1 MKKIFTV
8 LLAFA
13 LGSFGF
19 FAQAQEQ
26 NNLPQQADSV
36 RHERPDGRR
45 PGGRRHHEHQKLTK
59 EQIAHQ
65 MTDRMDRLLTLSD
78 KQYQKIYKINLKE
91 VKEREADSLFLSR
104 GGMRNGGFGPGP
116 GGPRPGGQMGQRPE
130 RPEFKQLSEQ
140 QREQLREQREKAR
153 VKKDKQL
160 RKILTDEQYG
170 KWVKAEQERLVKM
183 QQMHKARQQRGHR
196 PNPGQQQQQQQ

>member
-196 PNPGQQQQQQQ
+196 PNPGQQQQ

>member
-1 MKKIFTV
+1 MKKFFTF
-8 LLAFA
+8 LIAAF
-13 LGSFGF
+13 LGAYGF
-19 FAQAQEQ
+19 CAMAQDQQPRDTQERAEHHRGPHRGGK
-26 NNLPQQADSV
+26 NGDHPQ
-36 RHERPDGRR
+36 
-45 PGGRRHHEHQKLTK
+45 LTP

-65 MTDRMDRLLTLSD
+65 MTDRMDRLLTLTD

-91 VKEREADSLFLSR
+91 VKELQADSLFFSR
-104 GGMRNGGFGPGP
+104 GGMRNGGFGPYP
-116 GGPRPGGQMGQRPE
+116 GGPRPGEQMGQRPE

-140 QREQLREQREKAR
+140 QHEQLRAEREKAR

-183 QQMHKARQQRGHR
+183 QQMRKNRHGR
-196 PNPGQQQQQQQ
+196 P

>member
-1 MKKIFTV
+1 MKKICTILV
-8 LLAFA
+8 AVA
-13 LGSFGF
+13 LGCCGF

-26 NNLPQQADSV
+26 DKLPRQADTV

-45 PGGRRHHEHQKLTK
+45 SGGRHHHGHQKLTK

-116 GGPRPGGQMGQRPE
+116 GGHRPGGQMGQRPE
-130 RPEFKQLSEQ
+130 RPEFRQLSEE
-140 QREQLREQREKAR
+140 QRAQLRAESEKAR

-170 KWVKAEQERLVKM
+170 KWIKAEQERLVKM
-183 QQMHKARQQRGHR
+183 QQTRKQRQQRGHR
-196 PNPGQQQQQQQ
+196 PNPGQQQQQQ

>member
-26 NNLPQQADSV
+26 NKLPQQADSV
-36 RHERPDGRR
+36 RYERPDGRR
-45 PGGRRHHEHQKLTK
+45 HGDRRHHEHQKLTK

-183 QQMHKARQQRGHR
+183 QQMRKQRQHRGHR
-196 PNPGQQQQQQQ
+196 PNPGQQQQQQ

>member
-26 NNLPQQADSV
+26 NKLPQQADSV
-36 RHERPDGRR
+36 RYERPDGRR
-45 PGGRRHHEHQKLTK
+45 HGDRRHHEHQKLTK

-91 VKEREADSLFLSR
+91 VKEREAASLFLSR

>member
-13 LGSFGF
+13 LGSCGF

-26 NNLPQQADSV
+26 DKLPQQADSV

-45 PGGRRHHEHQKLTK
+45 HGGRRHQEHQKLTK

-153 VKKDKQL
+153 VKKVKQL

-183 QQMHKARQQRGHR
+183 QQMRKQRQQRGHR

>member
-13 LGSFGF
+13 LGSCGF

-26 NNLPQQADSV
+26 NKLPQQADSV
-36 RHERPDGRR
+36 RYERPDGRR
-45 PGGRRHHEHQKLTK
+45 SGGRRHHEHQKLTK

-130 RPEFKQLSEQ
+130 RPEFKQLTEQ

-183 QQMHKARQQRGHR
+183 QQMHKARQHRGHR
-196 PNPGQQQQQQQ
+196 PNPGQQQ